1 MGLRRLPAQVWWIA
15 GGVVVV
21 LLALARRYG
30 WHRDELYFLEAGR
43 HLAWGYID
51 QPPFTPFVARV
62 ADEIARHDLLVL
74 RLVPAL
80 ATGASVVLGA
90 LLVRELGG
98 GRTAQILGA
107 GVVAG
112 SGFVLG
118 AGHLLATATFDIT
131 AWLTALLV
139 TVRLLRT
146 GDPRWW
152 VAFGAV
158 TGAALLNKHLIVM
171 LAVAVVA
178 GMVVDRRWELVASP
192 WAGAGAALAL
202 AVASPNLVWQATNG
216 WPQLEMAEVLS
227 ERLAAENRATLVPL
241 QLLFFGPLVLPLL
254 WWGARWLGR
263 DPAARPFRPLVW
275 AWPVALALVF
285 ASGGRPYYLFPLTL
299 VVGLAG
305 LVARDRE
312 PAGMRPLVL
321 LVPANA
327 LLSLPL
333 ALPVLPESTA
343 TPIASVNEAVAET
356 IGWPDFVAQV
366 ATAVDGLPA
375 HERDDVVLLA
385 ASYGE
390 AGAIDRFGP
399 EHGLPHAYSGHNSYA
414 GFRRPHDDAA
424 TVVAIRYPTARLESF
439 FERCELVD
447 RIETPHDVPAEIR
460 GTPIHVCHRPVG
472 GWEAVWPRLHHLS

>member
-1 MGLRRLPAQVWWIA
+1 MERRRLPAQVWWIA
-15 GGVVVV
+15 GAVVVV
-21 LLALARRYG
+21 LLAFARRYG

-51 QPPFTPFVARV
+51 QPPFTPFVARL
-62 ADEIARHDLLVL
+62 ADEVAPHDLLVL

-90 LLVRELGG
+90 MLARELGG
-98 GRTAQILGA
+98 GRTAQVLGA

-118 AGHLLATATFDIT
+118 AGHLLSTATFDIT

-139 TVRLLRT
+139 TARLLRT

-192 WAGAGAALAL
+192 WAVAGAGLAL
-202 AVASPNLVWQATNG
+202 AIASPNLVWQATNG

-227 ERLAAENRATLVPL
+227 ERLAAENRITLVPL
-241 QLLFFGPLVLPLL
+241 QLLFFGVLVLPLL
-254 WWGARWLGR
+254 WWGARWLVR
-263 DPAARPFRPLVW
+263 DPAARPFRSLVW
-275 AWPVALALVF
+275 AWPIALALVF

-305 LVARDRE
+305 VVARAQSGTDLR
-312 PAGMRPLVL
+312 RLFL

-333 ALPVLPESTA
+333 ALPILPESTA
-343 TPIASVNEAVAET
+343 APIASVNEAVAET
-356 IGWPDFVAQV
+356 IGWPHFVAQV
-366 ATAVDGLPA
+366 AAVVDGLPA
-375 HERDDVVLLA
+375 EQRDDAVLLA

-390 AGAIDRFGP
+390 AGAIDRFGAD
-399 EHGLPHAYSGHNSYA
+399 HDLPRVYSGHNSYA
-414 GFRRPHDDAA
+414 GFRRPHDDTA
-424 TVVAIRYPTARLESF
+424 TVVAIRYPTARLEPF

-447 RIETPHDVPAEIR
+447 RVDTPHDVPAEIR

-472 GWEAVWPRLHHLS
+472 GWDEVWPELHHLS

>member
-1 MGLRRLPAQVWWIA
+1 MDLRRVPAQVWWIA
-15 GGVVVV
+15 GAVVMV
-21 LLALARRYG
+21 LLVVARRYG

-51 QPPFTPFVARV
+51 QPPFTPFVARL
-62 ADEIARHDLLVL
+62 ADELARHDLLVL
-74 RLVPAL
+74 RVVPAV
-80 ATGASVVLGA
+80 ATGVSVVLGA

-98 GRTAQILGA
+98 GRTAQVLGA

-131 AWLTALLV
+131 AWSAALLV

-152 VAFGAV
+152 MAFGAV

-178 GMVVDRRWELVASP
+178 GMVADRRWELVVSP
-192 WAGAGAALAL
+192 WAVAGAALA
-202 AVASPNLVWQATNG
+202 AAIASPNLVWQATNG

-227 ERLAAENRATLVPL
+227 ERLAAENRITLVPL

-275 AWPVALALVF
+275 AWPIALALVF

-299 VVGLAG
+299 LVGLAG
-305 LVARDRE
+305 VVARDRDD
-312 PAGMRPLVL
+312 AGLRRVAL

-343 TPIASVNEAVAET
+343 APIASVNEAVAET

-366 ATAVDGLPA
+366 AAVVDGLPA
-375 HERDDVVLLA
+375 GERDDIVLLA

-390 AGAIDRFGP
+390 AGAIDRFGAD
-399 EHGLPHAYSGHNSYA
+399 HGLPQAYSGHNSYA
-414 GFRRPHDDAA
+414 GFRRPHVDTA
-424 TVVAIRYPTARLESF
+424 TIVAIRYPTTRLEPF
-439 FERCELVD
+439 FERCRLVD

-460 GTPIHVCHRPVG
+460 GTPIHICHGPVG
-472 GWEAVWPRLHHLS
+472 GWDAVWPRLHHLS